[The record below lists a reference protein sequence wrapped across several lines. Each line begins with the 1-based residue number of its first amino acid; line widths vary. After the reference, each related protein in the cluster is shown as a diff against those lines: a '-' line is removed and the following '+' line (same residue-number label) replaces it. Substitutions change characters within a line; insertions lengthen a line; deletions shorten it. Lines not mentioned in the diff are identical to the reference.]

1 MNARILLILL
11 TFIFFFQMVH
21 AQWEKLE
28 VPVNTTLHEMNFWN
42 DGTGVV
48 IGPWNVVRTEDGG
61 QSWTVIETPDLNFA
75 TSFSFPDPDT
85 GYALD
90 GWNFLKTVDG
100 GNSWI
105 TYPVAKG
112 SRAQVLN
119 SIGMRNAWQGYVVGF
134 WISQGGLTGE
144 VVYCTNNGM
153 NWSGCSLPQVGS
165 GLWQKI
171 RFTDDLKGYAYTI
184 DTVLV
189 YTYDGGNQWHSAVL
203 SIDNLLR
210 DVCLLDDTTVIAV
223 ASEVLEGN
231 TVRTVL
237 RKDAGQNDF
246 LKIYEDTLPG
256 YTRSFRRA
264 WFEDQMNGW
273 IIGTD
278 GLISR
283 TYDVGYTW
291 EEAETGTDQDLLGCY
306 FEDIDNGYVV
316 GGGGTILKLGDPSGV
331 ESQSISSKHKIQVY
345 PNPCNEKVFI
355 ELKDLVPG
363 SYSLKIF
370 DLTGRVLFS
379 SSGVNDK
386 SGHVISIGT
395 ASFPRGLFVVNI
407 ENEGSRTATKFSVVN

>member
-1 MNARILLILL
+1 M
-11 TFIFFFQMVH
+11 
-21 AQWEKLE
+21 
-28 VPVNTTLHEMNFWN
+28 
-42 DGTGVV
+42 
-48 IGPWNVVRTEDGG
+48 
-61 QSWTVIETPDLNFA
+61 
-75 TSFSFPDPDT
+75 
-85 GYALD
+85 
-90 GWNFLKTVDG
+90 
-100 GNSWI
+100 
-105 TYPVAKG
+105 AKG

-134 WISQGGLTGE
+134 WISPGGLTGE

-256 YTRSFRRA
+256 YTCSFRRA

-283 TYDVGYTW
+283 TYDGGYTW

-363 SYSLKIF
+363 SFSLKIF
-370 DLTGRVLFS
+370 DLSGKIVFSHRSINQNGKIIVEIKTGLFPEGIYLIRVMKGS
-379 SSGVNDK
+379 NKWSEK
-386 SGHVISIGT
+386 ISI
-395 ASFPRGLFVVNI
+395 FH
-407 ENEGSRTATKFSVVN
+407 